1 MSHSFGELKLP
12 SSQTT
17 LVRVVAVKRESE
29 LSVSLIGAGFPFS
42 AFLLLNSCP
51 VDCLA
56 NAKDVAVYLEC
67 LCILELDV
75 YTVDFAAARVVDFS
89 VGPLLAFGV
98 VFQTLYKD
106 SYFGF
111 YLVVFDG
118 CACGKSI
125 TV

>member
-1 MSHSFGELKLP
+1 MVLKNTDSDTCFAYHCLCN
-12 SSQTT
+12 
-17 LVRVVAVKRESE
+17 VV
-29 LSVSLIGAGFPFS
+29 GYC
-42 AFLLLNSCP
+42 FLLFYSCP
-51 VDCLA
+51 IYSLA
-56 NAKDVAVYLEC
+56 NTKDVAIYLEC

-75 YTVDFAAARVVDFS
+75 YTVDFAASRVVDLCI
-89 VGPLLAFGV
+89 GPLLAFGV